1 MSWAVVVL
9 FATMAGDIYIFT
21 EPTFETRD
29 ECMAA
34 LYDTNSR
41 NNMLKKLVMEYGRP
55 MPIRG
60 VNCIDTDTLNNLM
73 EQYKVQIMPQTEKE
87 I

>member
-29 ECMAA
+29 QCMAQ
-34 LYDTNSR
+34 LYDPTSR
-41 NNMLKKLVMEYGRP
+41 DNMVKKLVEEYGRP
-55 MPIRG
+55 MPIQA
-60 VNCIDTDTLNNLM
+60 VNCLQTSEIKRLLNQQQ
-73 EQYKVQIMPQTEKE
+73 ET
-87 I
+87 

>member
-34 LYDTNSR
+34 LYDPNSR

-55 MPIRG
+55 MPIQA
-60 VNCIDTDTLNNLM
+60 VNCLETGEIKRILNQ
-73 EQYKVQIMPQTEKE
+73 EQAT
-87 I
+87 

>member
-29 ECMAA
+29 ECMAT
-34 LYDTNSR
+34 LYDPNSR
-41 NNMLKKLVMEYGRP
+41 NNMLKKLVMEYGKP
-55 MPIRG
+55 MPIQA
-60 VNCIDTDTLNNLM
+60 VNCLQTSEIKRLLNQQQ
-73 EQYKVQIMPQTEKE
+73 ET
-87 I
+87 